1 LEKIVTAS
9 FDAST
14 PALRTDAG
22 KAAGMNSIVP
32 SVPLL
37 SRSKRH
43 VSIDASPP
51 DRDSHYGN
59 SINPHTHME
68 LTGKAALVTGGTR
81 GIGAA
86 TAIAF
91 AKEGADVAI
100 SARHDDDAARQT
112 QREIEALGRR
122 CEIITADCGV
132 ATDCTRLV
140 EQAAKALGRLDVLV
154 HAAGGAV
161 PGGLLEV
168 TPEAWN
174 DAFNVHVHAVYHLSR
189 AAVPHLRR
197 EKEGAIILV
206 SSTAGKLGV
215 MGNLAYQAVKGA
227 LPHLTRA
234 LARELANDNIRV
246 NCVAPGV
253 IRTRFHEHM
262 SAEQKKLNLEQRI
275 PLHREGT
282 PAQVADG
289 IVMLVKNDYIT
300 GDTVTIDG
308 GLTSRIA

>member
-1 LEKIVTAS
+1 
-9 FDAST
+9 
-14 PALRTDAG
+14 
-22 KAAGMNSIVP
+22 MQ
-32 SVPLL
+32 L
-37 SRSKRH
+37 SHK
-43 VSIDASPP
+43 
-51 DRDSHYGN
+51 
-59 SINPHTHME
+59 T
-68 LTGKAALVTGGTR
+68 ALVTGGTR

-86 TAIAF
+86 AALAF
-91 AKEGADVAI
+91 AREGAHVAI
-100 SARHDDDAARQT
+100 SARHDDADAQSTKRA
-112 QREIEALGRR
+112 IEALGGR
-122 CEIITADCGV
+122 CAMIVADCGQP
-132 ATDCTRLV
+132 AQCERLV
-140 EQAAKALGRLDVLV
+140 AETVAALGGLDVLV

-174 DAFNVHVHAVYHLSR
+174 GAFDVHVHAVYHLSR
-189 AAVPHLRR
+189 AAVPQMR
-197 EKEGAIILV
+197 KGGEGAIVLI

-227 LPHLTRA
+227 LPQLTRA

-253 IRTRFHEHM
+253 IRTKFHEHM
-262 SAEQKKLNLEQRI
+262 SAEQKKLNLEHRI

-282 PAQVADG
+282 PEQVGDV
-289 IVMLVKNDYIT
+289 ILMLAKNDYIT